1 MTRLQST
8 DATAPRSN
16 LPHPSCLPYDTYEN
30 GYRMVYVRFLG
41 THAEY
46 DAVDVEEV

>member
-16 LPHPSCLPYDTYEN
+16 LPHQSCLPYDTYEN